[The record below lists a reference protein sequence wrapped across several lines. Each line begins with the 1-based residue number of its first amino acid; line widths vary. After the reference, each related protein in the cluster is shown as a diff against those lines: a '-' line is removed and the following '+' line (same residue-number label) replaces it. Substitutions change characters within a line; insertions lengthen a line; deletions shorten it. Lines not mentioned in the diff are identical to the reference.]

1 MEEAYISISTLNDFI
16 FCPYSI
22 YLRNVYM
29 ENGRRIVKNI
39 CDKLLCF
46 RLLCLTLQANR
57 AYKANIISTIVDI
70 KHFGSLIHRL

>member
-1 MEEAYISISTLNDFI
+1 MEEAYISI
-16 FCPYSI
+16 SI

-57 AYKANIISTIVDI
+57 AYKANIISTIVDRLVRASI
-70 KHFGSLIHRL
+70 ASSL

>member
-1 MEEAYISISTLNDFI
+1 MDGDYISISTLNDFI

-57 AYKANIISTIVDI
+57 AYKANIISTIVDRLVRASI
-70 KHFGSLIHRL
+70 ASSL